1 MTVNTTLAPAT
12 AAATSIHEQLEALP
26 DVGYNTEAKAR
37 YKSLSMRVLRDLAG
51 RLGLEA
57 GTYDLRYNR
66 GGIAVSGEATLHGD
80 SIYIQISQSSINHGH
95 ASVLYRT
102 CDGRQ
107 DYRGGR
113 NHFCTPT
120 DMTNIQTLF
129 RMKAMIEAGFDD
141 ADRLRLIVM

>member
-1 MTVNTTLAPAT
+1 MTATTNSALILAAP
-12 AAATSIHEQLEALP
+12 TSIHAELEALP

-37 YKSLSMRVLRDLAG
+37 YKSLSMRVLRDLAS
-51 RLGLEA
+51 RLKLTA
-57 GTYDLRYNR
+57 GSYDLRYNA

-80 SIYIQISQSSINHGH
+80 SIYIQIDQCTINHGH

-102 CDGRQ
+102 CDGRR

-120 DMTNIQTLF
+120 QLTDIQTLL
-129 RMKAMIEAGFDD
+129 RMTAMIEVGFDD
-141 ADRLRLIVM
+141 ADRLIIM